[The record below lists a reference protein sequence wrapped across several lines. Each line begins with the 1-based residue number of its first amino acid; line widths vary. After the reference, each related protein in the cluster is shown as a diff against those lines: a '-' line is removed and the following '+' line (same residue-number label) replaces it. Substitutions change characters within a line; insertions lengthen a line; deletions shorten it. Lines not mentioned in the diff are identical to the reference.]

1 MNINIST
8 SMIINKHITNILI
21 LTTINVEFFTK
32 FNFINRV
39 MPYKKMRLVYILTN
53 LIFIIFDYYIY
64 LTYSLILNYDVNLYY
79 EFIAFSNASFS
90 SSPNVA

>member
-1 MNINIST
+1 
-8 SMIINKHITNILI
+8 
-21 LTTINVEFFTK
+21 
-32 FNFINRV
+32 
-39 MPYKKMRLVYILTN
+39 MRLVYILTN